1 MSDATMSG
9 ATKSGPMPF
18 SRPGPIIELDG
29 VVKAYPLNRPLG
41 AMLAFQPRPM
51 LQAVSE
57 VSLAIETGETFGLV
71 GKSGC
76 GKSTLGRLI
85 VGLGA
90 PDRGRI
96 TFRDKDILPGSRRE
110 LRALRRQI
118 QMVFQDP
125 YASLDPRMTIGQ
137 ALAEPLRVHRVV
149 PAGEVAAEV
158 DRLLAQ
164 VGLSA
169 GYVQRY
175 PFELSGGQRQR
186 VAIARALSVRPAVL
200 VADEAVSGLDVS
212 IQAQV
217 LNLLVELR
225 DRLGLTMVFISH
237 DLGVVEYL
245 QHPHRCHVSRQDPRV
260 RARFGRVPPGGAS
273 LYPGPDPGHP
283 GAGPGPQDHAR
294 GGERRPAEPGQPAQR
309 LRLSHPLPQ
318 GPGHLRHHAAAG
330 DPRPRSLGGLP
341 FRHRAGAVAGPPRR
355 QFIALNGHRN
365 EGIEE

>member
-1 MSDATMSG
+1 MSDVVKSDPTMPG
-9 ATKSGPMPF
+9 ATPA
-18 SRPGPIIELDG
+18 SRPGPIMELDS
-29 VVKAYPLNRPLG
+29 VVKAYRLNRPLG
-41 AMLAFQPRPM
+41 AMLAFQPPPM

-71 GKSGC
+71 GESGC

-96 TFRDKDILPGSRRE
+96 TFRDQDIYLGNRRE

-125 YASLDPRMTIGQ
+125 YSSLNPRMTIGQ

-149 PAGEVAAEV
+149 PAREVAAEV

-169 GYVQRY
+169 GYAQRY

-245 QHPHRCHVSRQDPRV
+245 STRIAVMYLGRILELGPASAVFRRAGHPYTQALIRAIPAPDPARKTMREAVSGDLPSPVNPPSGCVFRTRCPKAQEICATMPPRV
-260 RARFGRVPPGGAS
+260 ALGQGHWAACHFATMPGS
-273 LYPGPDPGHP
+273 
-283 GAGPGPQDHAR
+283 
-294 GGERRPAEPGQPAQR
+294 
-309 LRLSHPLPQ
+309 
-318 GPGHLRHHAAAG
+318 
-330 DPRPRSLGGLP
+330 
-341 FRHRAGAVAGPPRR
+341 
-355 QFIALNGHRN
+355 
-365 EGIEE
+365 

>member
-1 MSDATMSG
+1 M
-9 ATKSGPMPF
+9 
-18 SRPGPIIELDG
+18 
-29 VVKAYPLNRPLG
+29 
-41 AMLAFQPRPM
+41 
-51 LQAVSE
+51 
-57 VSLAIETGETFGLV
+57 
-71 GKSGC
+71 
-76 GKSTLGRLI
+76 
-85 VGLGA
+85 
-90 PDRGRI
+90 
-96 TFRDKDILPGSRRE
+96 
-110 LRALRRQI
+110 
-118 QMVFQDP
+118 
-125 YASLDPRMTIGQ
+125 
-137 ALAEPLRVHRVV
+137 

-175 PFELSGGQRQR
+175 PLSFRAASVSASPSR
-186 VAIARALSVRPAVL
+186 VRFRSARRGA

-245 QHPHRCHVSRQDPRV
+245 STRIAVMYLGRILESGPASAVFRRAGHPCTQALI
-260 RARFGRVPPGGAS
+260 RAI
-273 LYPGPDPGHP
+273 P

-294 GGERRPAEPGQPAQR
+294 GGERRPAEPGQPAR
-309 LRLSHPLPQ
+309 
-318 GPGHLRHHAAAG
+318 AAALFRTRCPKAQDICATMG
-330 DPRPRSLGGLP
+330 RPQVTLGRGHWAALP

>member
-1 MSDATMSG
+1 MSSP
-9 ATKSGPMPF
+9 SGPILELESVVKRYPL
-18 SRPGPIIELDG
+18 SRPLSAI
-29 VVKAYPLNRPLG
+29 
-41 AMLAFQPRPM
+41 LAFQPRPM

-57 VSLAIETGETFGLV
+57 VSLTIDTGETFGLV
-71 GKSGC
+71 GESGC
-76 GKSTLGRLI
+76 GKSTLGRII

-90 PDRGRI
+90 PDEGRI
-96 TFRDKDILPGSRRE
+96 IFRDKDIYLGSRRE
-110 LRALRRQI
+110 LRALRRQV

-125 YASLDPRMTIGQ
+125 YASLNPRMTIGQ
-137 ALAEPLRVHRVV
+137 ALAEPLRVHDVV
-149 PAGEVAAEV
+149 PSGAVATEV

-169 GYVQRY
+169 GYAQRY

-245 QHPHRCHVSRQDPRV
+245 STRIAVMYLGRILELGPASAVFRRAGHPYTQALIRAIPAPDPAHKTMREAVSGDLPSPVNPPSGCVFRTRCPKAQDICSTLPPRV
-260 RARFGRVPPGGAS
+260 K
-273 LYPGPDPGHP
+273 LDPGHWV
-283 GAGPGPQDHAR
+283 ACHFATT
-294 GGERRPAEPGQPAQR
+294 A
-309 LRLSHPLPQ
+309 
-318 GPGHLRHHAAAG
+318 PGHSGAPSPAMH
-330 DPRPRSLGGLP
+330 RS
-341 FRHRAGAVAGPPRR
+341 
-355 QFIALNGHRN
+355 
-365 EGIEE
+365 EGIEQ

>member
-1 MSDATMSG
+1 MAS
-9 ATKSGPMPF
+9 
-18 SRPGPIIELDG
+18 PILELAG
-29 VVKAYPLNRPLG
+29 VVKRYPLSRPLS
-41 AMLAFQPRPM
+41 ALLAFKPRPV
-51 LQAVSE
+51 LQAVSD
-57 VSLAIETGETFGLV
+57 VSFAVETGETFGLV
-71 GKSGC
+71 GESGC

-90 PDRGRI
+90 PDLGRI
-96 TFRDKDILPGSRRE
+96 DFRGHDIHLGRRRE
-110 LRALRRQI
+110 RRTLRRQI

-125 YASLDPRMTIGQ
+125 YASLNPRMTIGQ

-149 PAGEVAAEV
+149 QSGEIAAELE
-158 DRLLAQ
+158 RLLAQ

-169 GYVQRY
+169 DYALRY

-245 QHPHRCHVSRQDPRV
+245 SNRIAVMYLGRILELGPASAVFRRAGHPYTQALI
-260 RARFGRVPPGGAS
+260 RAIPA
-273 LYPGPDPGHP
+273 PDP
-283 GAGPGPQDHAR
+283 AR
-294 GGERRPAEPGQPAQR
+294 KSGREAVSGDLPSPVNPPSGCVFRTRCPKAQAICTT
-309 LRLSHPLPQ
+309 LPPNVTL
-318 GPGHLRHHAAAG
+318 GPGHWAACHFAT
-330 DPRPRSLGGLP
+330 DRPAS
-341 FRHRAGAVAGPPRR
+341 A
-355 QFIALNGHRN
+355 Q
-365 EGIEE
+365 

>member
-1 MSDATMSG
+1 MSDVVKSDPTMPG
-9 ATKSGPMPF
+9 ATPA
-18 SRPGPIIELDG
+18 SRPGPIMELDG
-29 VVKAYPLNRPLG
+29 VVKAYRLNRPLG
-41 AMLAFQPRPM
+41 AMLAFQPPPM

-71 GKSGC
+71 GESGC

-96 TFRDKDILPGSRRE
+96 TFRDRDIYLGSRRE

-118 QMVFQDP
+118 QMVFRDP
-125 YASLDPRMTIGQ
+125 YSSLNPRMTVGQ

-149 PAGEVAAEV
+149 PAGEVAGEV

-169 GYVQRY
+169 GYAQRY

-245 QHPHRCHVSRQDPRV
+245 STRIAVMYLGRILELGPASAVFRRAGHPYTQALI
-260 RARFGRVPPGGAS
+260 RAIPA
-273 LYPGPDPGHP
+273 PDP
-283 GAGPGPQDHAR
+283 AR
-294 GGERRPAEPGQPAQR
+294 KTMREAVSGDLPSPVNPPSGCVFRTRCPKAQEIC
-309 LRLSHPLPQ
+309 
-318 GPGHLRHHAAAG
+318 ATM
-330 DPRPRSLGGLP
+330 
-341 FRHRAGAVAGPPRR
+341 PPR
-355 QFIALNGHRN
+355 IALGQGHWAACHFATVP
-365 EGIEE
+365 GS